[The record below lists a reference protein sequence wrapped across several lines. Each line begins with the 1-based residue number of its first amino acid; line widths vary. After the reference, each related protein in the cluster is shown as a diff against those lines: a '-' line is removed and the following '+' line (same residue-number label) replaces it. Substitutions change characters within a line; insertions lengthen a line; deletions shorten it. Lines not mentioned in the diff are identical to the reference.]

1 MTIDVKQILENHQ
14 LWLTGKGGKKADLS
28 DANLSRATLSRA
40 DLSCANLV
48 GANLSRA
55 TLSRAILSGANLSN
69 ANLSNANLSD
79 ADLSDADLS
88 GADLSCA
95 NLVGADLSRANLS
108 GAKTP
113 YPIYQFFIGKFNGV
127 ASPHTLRI
135 GCEEH
140 DWDIWLQKYKEIGEK
155 AQFSEQEIDQHYQV
169 IKLYYKLLTGK
180 VV

>member
-28 DANLSRATLSRA
+28 DANLVGADLSRA

-48 GANLSRA
+48 
-55 TLSRAILSGANLSN
+55 
-69 ANLSNANLSD
+69 
-79 ADLSDADLS
+79 

-95 NLVGADLSRANLS
+95 NLVGADLSCANLS

-180 VV
+180 VVWSTTPP

>member
-28 DANLSRATLSRA
+28 DANL
-40 DLSCANLV
+40 V

-55 TLSRAILSGANLSN
+55 TLSRAILSG

>member
-55 TLSRAILSGANLSN
+55 TLSRAILSG

>member
-28 DANLSRATLSRA
+28 DANLVGA
-40 DLSCANLV
+40 DLSR
-48 GANLSRA
+48 ANLSRA
-55 TLSRAILSGANLSN
+55 TLSRAILSG
-69 ANLSNANLSD
+69 
-79 ADLSDADLS
+79 
-88 GADLSCA
+88 
-95 NLVGADLSRANLS
+95 ANLS

-180 VV
+180 DVL